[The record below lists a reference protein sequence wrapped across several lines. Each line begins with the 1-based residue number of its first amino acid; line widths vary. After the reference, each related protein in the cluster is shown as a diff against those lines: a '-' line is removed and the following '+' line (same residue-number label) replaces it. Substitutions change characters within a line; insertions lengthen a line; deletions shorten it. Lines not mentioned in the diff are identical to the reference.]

1 MSDKM
6 KLESFRL
13 SEELS
18 NKLDIFA
25 NKIEVNH
32 SEAIRLSIEDSIN
45 RYTWEGEEIEGYKI
59 FNPNADKQS
68 KVIGIMK
75 AIRQRKIM
83 ESVVKY
89 LNEINNIEDEKK
101 QKERIKEL
109 ANKFVG

>member
-1 MSDKM
+1 M

-18 NKLDIFA
+18 NKLDKFA

-45 RYTWEGEEIEGYKI
+45 RYTWPGEEIEGYKI
-59 FNPNADKQS
+59 LNPEADKTS
-68 KVIGIMK
+68 KILAVMI
-75 AIRQRKIM
+75 AIKNRKLT
-83 ESVVKY
+83 ESVRKY
-89 LNEINNIEDEKK
+89 LNEINEIEDEKK